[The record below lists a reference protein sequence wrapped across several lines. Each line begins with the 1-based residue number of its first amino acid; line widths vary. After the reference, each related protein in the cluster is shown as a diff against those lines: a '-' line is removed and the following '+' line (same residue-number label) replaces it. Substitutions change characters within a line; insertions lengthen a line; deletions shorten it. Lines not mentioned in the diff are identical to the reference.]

1 MPKFSSVREVFAAMP
16 ASFRPEKADGARALV
31 QFALSGEDA
40 GRYWVQ
46 VQDGACRTGEGDAP
60 GTPDATVAA
69 SARDWLRIT
78 NGELNPIVA
87 SVMGRVKIDGDMSAA
102 LKIAGAFPRG

>member
-1 MPKFSSVREVFAAMP
+1 MPKFASVREVFAAMP
-16 ASFRPEKADGARALV
+16 SSFRPEKADGARALV
-31 QFALSGEDA
+31 QFELSGEGA

-46 VQDGACRTGEGDAP
+46 VRDGACRTGEGDAP

-69 SARDWLRIT
+69 AARDWLRIT

-102 LKIAGAFPRG
+102 LKIAGAFPRD